1 MSEKIHLTVSG
12 MTCASC
18 AQNISRK
25 LESKGLHDVLV
36 NYNSGEVEF
45 ELIEGIQ
52 LDQVVSDINGLGY
65 KASVYKELE
74 ESIKKKW
81 KWDSSEIRFF
91 ISALFTLPLLTHMF
105 FPFHILHQPSFQ
117 FILTMPVMII
127 GLNHF
132 GKSAWGSIKS
142 GHMNMDVLITLGSF
156 SAFIYSLIAWYLY
169 KGANDISNYLFFE
182 TAATIITLVLL
193 GNIIEKRSLK
203 KTQSALTHLT
213 KIQPLQAKKIENALT
228 VKESIVELLAHQLK
242 VNDLILVNT
251 GDKIPADG
259 LIYEGKVEIDESM
272 MTGESLPVQK
282 TINDQV
288 LSGTIVL
295 NGFIKVIVQESGSN
309 TILSKMIEVVKTSSL
324 RKPEIQRLGDV
335 VSSWFVPIV
344 ILTSIF
350 TFFMSHFYFN
360 LPISESLLRS
370 IAVLVISCPCAM
382 GLATPTAVA
391 VGIGRSARKG
401 VLVKGG
407 DTLEKLSGIKYIV
420 FDKTGT
426 LTQGKVSVKE
436 IIYIDKDIEKVN
448 FLISILEKYSNHPF
462 AKVLAEKFSDAK
474 YLPIQFAE
482 INEIAGHGVSAKDK
496 EGNHYKIG
504 SQKFVEAISDHQ
516 GHQVYVAI
524 NEQVVAAIDF
534 EDPVR
539 DDALSMISYFKE
551 RGIKTILLSGDRP
564 EVCKSIGNY
573 LGIDE
578 IYPSQLPHM
587 KVDVIEKFQKLG
599 KTAMVGDGIND
610 APALAIAAVGI
621 AVNSGTQIAI
631 QTADIILLSKN
642 ELDGLAVAYTIS
654 KETLKTIKQNLF
666 WALAYNV
673 VAIPLAAFGFLNPM
687 LASLSM
693 AFSDV
698 IVIGNSLRIHFKK
711 LPELN

>member
-1 MSEKIHLTVSG
+1 MSEKIQLSVSG

-25 LESKGLHDVLV
+25 LESKGLHNVLV

-52 LDQVVSDINGLGY
+52 LDQVVSDINSLGY
-65 KASVYKELE
+65 KASLYEEFE
-74 ESIKKKW
+74 ESNSTKW
-81 KWDSSEIRFF
+81 NWDSTEIRFF
-91 ISALFTLPLLTHMF
+91 ISALFTFPLLAHMF
-105 FPFHILHQPSFQ
+105 LPFHLLHQPAFQ
-117 FILTMPVMII
+117 FALSLPVMVI

-132 GKSAWGSIKS
+132 GKSAWGSMKS

-156 SAFIYSLIAWYLY
+156 SAFLYSLIAWYLY
-169 KGANDISNYLFFE
+169 NGSDLISNYLFFE

-228 VKESIVELLAHQLK
+228 ENESIVELLAHQLK
-242 VNDLILVNT
+242 INDLILVNT

-309 TILSKMIEVVKTSSL
+309 TVLSKMIEVVKTSSL
-324 RKPEIQRLGDV
+324 RKPQIQRLGDV

-344 ILTSIF
+344 ILFSIF
-350 TFFMSHFYFN
+350 TFLMSHFYFN

-426 LTQGKVSVKE
+426 LTQGKVTVKNINYLNE
-436 IIYIDKDIEKVN
+436 DVEKIN
-448 FLISILEKYSNHPF
+448 FLISVLEKYSNHPF
-462 AKVLAEKFSDAK
+462 AKVLAEKFADAK
-474 YLPIQFAE
+474 YLPIHFAE
-482 INEIAGHGVSAKDK
+482 INEIAGYGVSAKDK
-496 EGNHYKIG
+496 EGNQYKIG
-504 SQKFVEAISDHQ
+504 SQKFIGAISETQ
-516 GHQVYVAI
+516 GHQVYVAK
-524 NEQVVAAIDF
+524 NDQVVATIDF

-539 DDALSMISYFKE
+539 EDALSMVSFFKE
-551 RGIKTILLSGDRP
+551 QGIKTVLLSGDRP
-564 EVCKSIGNY
+564 EVCKSIGNF

-578 IYPSQLPHM
+578 IYSSQLPHM
-587 KVDVIEKFQKLG
+587 KVEVIEKFQKLG

-642 ELDGLAVAYTIS
+642 ELDGLAVAYTLS

-711 LPELN
+711 LPELK

>member
-1 MSEKIHLTVSG
+1 MSEKIHLSVSG

-25 LESKGLHDVLV
+25 LESKGLHDIFV

-45 ELIEGIQ
+45 EMIEGIQ
-52 LDQVVSDINGLGY
+52 VGQVLSDINGLGY
-65 KASVYKELE
+65 KASIYKEVE
-74 ESIKKKW
+74 GASTKKW
-81 KWDSSEIRFF
+81 NLDSTEIRFL
-91 ISALFTLPLLTHMF
+91 ISAIFTFPLLAHMF
-105 FPFHILHQPSFQ
+105 LSFHLLHQPAFQ
-117 FILTMPVMII
+117 FVLALPVLFI

-142 GHMNMDVLITLGSF
+142 RHMNMDVLITVGSF
-156 SAFIYSLIAWYLY
+156 SAFIYSIIAWYLY
-169 KGANDISNYLFFE
+169 YGTTEISNYLFFE
-182 TAATIITLVLL
+182 TSATIITLVLL

-213 KIQPLQAKKIENALT
+213 KIQPVKAMKIENALT
-228 VKESIVELLAHQLK
+228 EKESIVELLAHQLR

-309 TILSKMIEVVKTSSL
+309 TVLSKMIEVVKTSAL
-324 RKPEIQRLGDV
+324 RKPEIQRLGDL

-344 ILTSIF
+344 ILISIF
-350 TFFMSHFYFN
+350 TFFLSHFYSN
-360 LPISESLLRS
+360 LPVSESLLRG

-391 VGIGRSARKG
+391 VGIGRSARRG

-426 LTQGKVSVKE
+426 LTQGKVTVKE
-436 IIYIDKDIEKVN
+436 INYLDTNVEKVN
-448 FLISILEKYSNHPF
+448 FIISILEKYSNHPY

-474 YLPIQFAE
+474 YLPIHFTE
-482 INEIAGHGVSAKDK
+482 INEIAGHGVSATDK

-504 SQKFVEAISDHQ
+504 SQKFVDVGSTTQ
-516 GHQVYVAI
+516 GHQVYVAFNDQI
-524 NEQVVAAIDF
+524 VATIDF

-539 DDALSMISYFKE
+539 TDALSMVSFFKE
-551 RGIKTILLSGDRP
+551 RGVKTILLSGDRT
-564 EVCKSIGNY
+564 EVCNSIGNY

-578 IYPSQLPHM
+578 IYSAQLPNM
-587 KVDVIEKFQKLG
+587 KVDVIEKFQKSG

-610 APALAIAAVGI
+610 APALAVAAVGI

-642 ELDGLAVAYTIS
+642 ELDGLAVAYSIS

-711 LPELN
+711 LPELK

>member
-1 MSEKIHLTVSG
+1 MSEKIQLAVSG

-25 LESKGLHDVLV
+25 LESKGLKDVLI

-45 ELIEGIQ
+45 EMVEGIQ
-52 LDQVVSDINGLGY
+52 LDQLLSDINSLGY
-65 KASVYKELE
+65 KASLYKELE
-74 ESIKKKW
+74 ESSSKKR
-81 KWDSSEIRFF
+81 KWDSTEIRFF
-91 ISALFTLPLLTHMF
+91 ISALFTFPLLAHMF
-105 FPFHILHQPSFQ
+105 LHFHLLHQPAFQ
-117 FILTMPVMII
+117 FVFALPVMII

-169 KGANDISNYLFFE
+169 YGTTEISNYLFFE

-228 VKESIVELLAHQLK
+228 EKESIVELLAHQLK

-259 LIYEGKVEIDESM
+259 LIYEGKVEVDESM

-288 LSGTIVL
+288 LSGTIIL

-324 RKPEIQRLGDV
+324 RKPEIQRLGDL

-344 ILTSIF
+344 ILISIF
-350 TFFMSHFYFN
+350 TFLLSHFYFN
-360 LPISESLLRS
+360 LLLSDSLLRS

-426 LTQGKVSVKE
+426 LTQGKVSVKD
-436 IIYIDKDIEKVN
+436 IKYIDKDIEKVN
-448 FLISILEKYSNHPF
+448 FLISLLEKYSNHPF
-462 AKVLAEKFSDAK
+462 AKVLAEKFSDSK
-474 YLPIQFAE
+474 YLPIHFVE
-482 INEIAGHGVSAKDK
+482 INEVAGHGVSAQDK
-496 EGNHYKIG
+496 EGNQYKIG
-504 SQKFVEAISDHQ
+504 SQKFVEAVSNHH

-524 NEQVVAAIDF
+524 NNQVVATIDF

-539 DDALSMISYFKE
+539 EDAKSMVSYFKK
-551 RGIKTILLSGDRP
+551 RGIKTILLSGDRL
-564 EVCKSIGNY
+564 EVCESIGNY

-578 IYPSQLPHM
+578 IYSTQLPQM

-610 APALAIAAVGI
+610 APALAIAEVGI
-621 AVNSGTQIAI
+621 AVNSGTQIAL

-673 VAIPLAAFGFLNPM
+673 VAIPLAALGFLNPM

-711 LPELN
+711 LPELK